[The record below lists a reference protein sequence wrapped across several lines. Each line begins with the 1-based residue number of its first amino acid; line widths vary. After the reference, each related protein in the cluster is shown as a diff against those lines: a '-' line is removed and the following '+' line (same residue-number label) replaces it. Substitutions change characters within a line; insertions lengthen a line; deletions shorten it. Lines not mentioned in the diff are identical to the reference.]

1 MGGYD
6 LTALI
11 GAEIEEHETVTKDI
25 VGKAVKKTK
34 WTVIEVYPNF
44 VKCMRI
50 AENGAEIY
58 TTFNIGTLIAMGAL
72 QQKGKGKYYG

>member
-1 MGGYD
+1 MAGYD

-34 WTVIEVYPNF
+34 WTVIEAYPHF

-50 AENGAEIY
+50 AENGEELF
-58 TTFNIGTLIAMGAL
+58 TTFNVGTLVAMGVL
-72 QQKGKGKYYG
+72 QQRGRCKYYG